1 MVWLLL
7 LGIDMFV
14 DAVECVHFM
23 FSISGNS
30 RFDAWT
36 LIADVATGLLASAL
50 VYVLGFFTG
59 GMLSFVPWMFFALLL
74 FFFAGMARGQ
84 TDDCNLWLQ
93 AAHINLVW
101 PLFMLTWTNGSG
113 GVHCGCSILCA
124 SVVRNGCWCCHP
136 SRNVAALGTRPA
148 ITMTVPPAASPWQ
161 TLRYKRSR
169 HSRRHPDST
178 I

>member
-113 GVHCGCSILCA
+113 GFIAVVAFFVPVLCVTA
-124 SVVRNGCWCCHP
+124 AGVAIRRGMWPPWGHGLQ
-136 SRNVAALGTRPA
+136 SR
-148 ITMTVPPAASPWQ
+148 
-161 TLRYKRSR
+161 
-169 HSRRHPDST
+169 
-178 I
+178 